1 MITPEH
7 ALEGVFEHKMDTK
20 CRVSVPADWRVTAGN
35 GYLRLLQSSSYDL
48 KVLRVLTE
56 EEYLNMLQEVEK
68 RENLSFSMKK
78 KVLGRLHSQ
87 ILKTTLNPQGKLLIP
102 KAWCETPELGSE
114 EPVML
119 VGRGS
124 YFEIFS
130 PKNYEEMLVRE
141 EAETAALN
149 DELGFF

>member
-56 EEYLNMLQEVEK
+56 DEYLNMLQEVENQEGISYATK
-68 RENLSFSMKK
+68 R

-102 KAWCETPELGSE
+102 KAWCATPGLSSE
-114 EPVML
+114 GHVML

-124 YFEIFS
+124 YFEILS

-141 EAETAALN
+141 EAETSALN
-149 DELGFF
+149 EELGFF

>member
-1 MITPEH
+1 
-7 ALEGVFEHKMDTK
+7 
-20 CRVSVPADWRVTAGN
+20 
-35 GYLRLLQSSSYDL
+35 
-48 KVLRVLTE
+48 
-56 EEYLNMLQEVEK
+56 MLQEVEK
-68 RENLSFSMKK
+68 RDDLSFSMKK

-87 ILKTTLNPQGKLLIP
+87 ILKTSLNPQGKLLIP
-102 KAWCETPELGSE
+102 KAWCEVPGLNSE
-114 EPVML
+114 EHVVL

-130 PKNYEEMLVRE
+130 PENYEEMLVRE